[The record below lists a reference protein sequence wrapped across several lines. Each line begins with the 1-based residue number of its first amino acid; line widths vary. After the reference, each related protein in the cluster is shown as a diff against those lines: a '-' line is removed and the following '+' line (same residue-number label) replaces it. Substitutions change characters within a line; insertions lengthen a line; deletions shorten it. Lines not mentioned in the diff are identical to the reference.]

1 MSESV
6 YIETSILGYL
16 TARSTR
22 DLIVAANIELTRNWW
37 NTRRQNFTLYISQ
50 AVLTETS
57 QGDAEI
63 AAQRLKIAGDFP
75 LLDLNEDVEALA
87 TQFLCRSNLPAKA
100 DVDAIHIAVAT
111 VHGMDYLLT
120 WNCKHIANAQIQTKG
135 QKLNKLQF
143 LEFQFPVVLN

>member
-50 AVLTETS
+50 AVLTETT

-63 AAQRLKIAGDFP
+63 SDQRLKIARDFP
-75 LLDLNEDVEALA
+75 LLDLNADVEALA
-87 TQFLCRSNLPAKA
+87 TQFLTRSNLPAKA

-120 WNCKHIANAQIQTKG
+120 
-135 QKLNKLQF
+135 
-143 LEFQFPVVLN
+143 